1 MKDMLKSFSKKKKKL
16 EGDAGK
22 NIFLPEK
29 MKKANLVV
37 KQPVKDESADDMEKR
52 QQIINRNREYK
63 KMEENLKKEASL
75 INETTKK
82 QEEEKTKP
90 K

>member
-1 MKDMLKSFSKKKKKL
+1 MKDMLKSFSKKKKKP
-16 EGDAGK
+16 EGDVSK

-37 KQPVKDESADDMEKR
+37 KEPVKDESADEMEKR

-63 KMEENLKKEASL
+63 KMEENLKKEANQ

-82 QEEEKTKP
+82 
-90 K
+90 